1 MKRTCEQCH
10 GDMPIMARSHART
23 CSPRCRKARSRA
35 RQASAIPA
43 ELTSRPRW
51 VRHSAAKVPL
61 TTAGK
66 AASSTDPRSWTSFDE
81 ASSSSAGV
89 GLGFVLSDVDR
100 IACLDL
106 DHAFD
111 DEGALLPWAKRIVD
125 EAGPTYVETSPS
137 GQGVHIWGLADVRQG
152 RKLRRPDGLA
162 VELYGTSRFLTVT
175 GRRYGSAPSTLGDI
189 SALVERLTA

>member
-1 MKRTCEQCH
+1 
-10 GDMPIMARSHART
+10 MASHRAA
-23 CSPRCRKARSRA
+23 KANA
-35 RQASAIPA
+35 VPA
-43 ELTSRPRW
+43 ELRTRDRW
-51 VRHSAAKVPL
+51 VRHSATKVPL

-66 AASSTDPRSWTSFDE
+66 AASSTDPRTWATFDE

-89 GLGFVLSDVDR
+89 GLGFVLNGDGV
-100 IACLDL
+100 ACIDL
-106 DHAFD
+106 DHTFAPD
-111 DEGALLPWAKRIVD
+111 GSLKPWAEDIVSA
-125 EAGPTYVETSPS
+125 AGATYVETSPS
-137 GQGVHIWGLADVRQG
+137 GHGIHVWGLADVRQG